1 MYKHS
6 NSTCFTEKKKI
17 NAKLPHV
24 SKEVLD
30 TQCQDIKN
38 LYYLCVMIVTGEVNT
53 ALENMSLP
61 VLHNARWYTLAIRIL
76 RLYLQEKS
84 PSKSLKKMVNFI
96 VKWYFPMHFNVK
108 MKPSIV
114 YAAKHFFNGIGK

>member
-1 MYKHS
+1 
-6 NSTCFTEKKKI
+6 
-17 NAKLPHV
+17 
-24 SKEVLD
+24 
-30 TQCQDIKN
+30 
-38 LYYLCVMIVTGEVNT
+38 MIVTGIVNP

-96 VKWYFPMHFNVK
+96 VK
-108 MKPSIV
+108 
-114 YAAKHFFNGIGK
+114 